1 MSPADDK
8 RAKQQ
13 PQCSFCT
20 FGLIVTGAGEE
31 EFLPGLFRSL
41 TGGAGCS
48 FRVLRRIGQRN
59 PITSI
64 AKRLMIVGS
73 GKVIPTEDEEQ
84 IGMEARRFL
93 RNQPCRFVILID
105 DMEHPRRSWIAQ
117 VFARY
122 RAALDTMLL
131 HDEKQRAAVHFFATM
146 LEAYY
151 FAHSAAVN
159 TALGASVFASD
170 FAGDVETIRHP
181 KNELKNKFAGFDDR
195 SQGALIVPML
205 DLDHILSNPQTCAF
219 LRSLFAWCVR
229 QLTER
234 C

>member
-1 MSPADDK
+1 
-8 RAKQQ
+8 
-13 PQCSFCT
+13 
-20 FGLIVTGAGEE
+20 
-31 EFLPGLFRSL
+31 
-41 TGGAGCS
+41 
-48 FRVLRRIGQRN
+48 
-59 PITSI
+59 
-64 AKRLMIVGS
+64 MIGS
-73 GKVIPTEDEEQ
+73 GKVIPTKDEEQ
-84 IGMEARRFL
+84 IGMAARAFL

-105 DMEHPRRSWIAQ
+105 DMEHPRQTWIAQ

-181 KNELKNKFAGFDDR
+181 KNELKNKFAGFDAR

-205 DLDHILSNPQTCAF
+205 GLAGETGQLLSEYKKHLRDGEAHRLFKERVSEELGDLLWYIANVASKFDLTLVARLSARMPG
-219 LRSLFAWCVR
+219 VG
-229 QLTER
+229 
-234 C
+234 